1 MSPTKKMLD
10 LCSGLGGASEA
21 FLNHG
26 WEVKRV
32 ENNML
37 LKNVPNTVIMD
48 IFQLETTLENLIAT
62 WPDFEQI
69 DFVWCSPPCT
79 DFSVAYSSPRSV
91 AQRNGEDYYPDAAI
105 EMVKCCKRIIDL
117 LQPRYWVIEN
127 VSGAATWLN
136 DILGKPTQ
144 IVGPF
149 YFWGKFPHIHM
160 PLGFKHSKFTN
171 DTWSSDPL
179 RANKRALVPYEISEA
194 FVKALGEQKSLFYFD
209 D

>member
-1 MSPTKKMLD
+1 MSPGKKILD

-21 FLNHG
+21 FLNAG
-26 WEVKRV
+26 WEVKRI

-48 IFQLETTLENLIAT
+48 IFQLEQTIKILIEET
-62 WPDFEQI
+62 PDFEQI
-69 DFVWCSPPCT
+69 DFVWASPPCT

-91 AQRNGEDYYPDAAI
+91 AQRNGEEYYPAKAI
-105 EMVKCCKRIIDL
+105 EMVECCKRIIDMI
-117 LQPRYWVIEN
+117 QPRFWVIEN

-160 PLGFKHSKFTN
+160 PKDWKHSKFTN

-179 RANKRALVPYEISEA
+179 RANRRALVPYEISEA
-194 FVKALGEQKSLFYFD
+194 FRVALGEQKSLFYFD